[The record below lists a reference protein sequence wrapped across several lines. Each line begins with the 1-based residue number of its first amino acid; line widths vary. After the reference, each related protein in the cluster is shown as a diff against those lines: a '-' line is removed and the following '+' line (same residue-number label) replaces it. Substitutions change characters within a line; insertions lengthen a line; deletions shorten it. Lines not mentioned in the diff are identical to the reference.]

1 MTIEELQKQT
11 NINVQEKANLI
22 WDIATALYGEYKPHE
37 YGRVIL
43 PMTVIKRFD
52 DTLKD
57 TKQAVVEKAE
67 ELDKKGVTGFV
78 RDGILKQTAKHAFYN
93 TSKFDFEKLKADS
106 DNIKDNFVAYLQ
118 GFSDNVKDIISNF
131 EFDKEISKMSQN
143 DLLYTIID
151 EFNSKKAD
159 MSPDKVTSQ
168 DMGYIFEE
176 LIRKF
181 SESYD
186 EQAGA
191 HFTARDIIYLMTEIL
206 IAQERKEIE
215 EHGCTKTAYDMAM
228 GTSQMLACLD
238 ERLKDVNK
246 NAELKCFGQEFNPE
260 TFAIAKADMLIKGG
274 DADNMKFGDTLSN
287 DQFEGYQ
294 FDYIISNPPFGIDW
308 KKEKED
314 VEKEY
319 KEKEYDGRFGP
330 GLPAISDGQMLFL
343 LNGVKKLKDTG
354 RMAIIQN
361 GSSLFT
367 GDAGSGSSEIRRY
380 IIENDRLEA
389 IIQLP
394 TDLFYNTGIAT
405 YIWIVDGKNAKPLN
419 RLGKVQL
426 IDASKCY
433 VKRRKNIG
441 NKRVDLDD
449 KCIALIVKAYN
460 EFEEKEYAE
469 GDISVESKIFDN
481 ADFGYTK
488 VTVETAQ
495 VNSKGNKILK
505 KGKPV
510 AEKGKTDTET
520 IPLKED
526 INEYFNKNV
535 LPYNPNA
542 FMDRSKDK
550 VGYEIPF
557 TRLFYKFVKP
567 KDSDEIYE
575 EIKELE
581 KEEET
586 LMKELFGNE

>member
-1 MTIEELQKQT
+1 MSMEELQKQT

-22 WDIATALYGEYKPHE
+22 WDIATHLYGQYKPHE

-52 DTLKD
+52 DSLKD
-57 TKQAVVEKAE
+57 TKAKVLEVAKR
-67 ELDKKGVTGFV
+67 LDESGATGMA
-78 RDGILKQTAKHAFYN
+78 REAILKKTSGRDFYN
-93 TSKFDFEKLKADS
+93 VSRFDFEKLLADS
-106 DNIKDNFVAYLQ
+106 TNIAENFVDYLQ
-118 GFSDNVKDIISNF
+118 GFSDNVKDIISYF

-143 DLLYTIID
+143 DLLFTIIQ
-151 EFNSKKAD
+151 EFNSKKGD
-159 MSPDKVTSQ
+159 MSPDKVSSQ

-176 LIRKF
+176 LVRKF

-191 HFTARDIIYLMTEIL
+191 HFTARDIIYLMTDLLVAPEKDEIK
-206 IAQERKEIE
+206 AN
-215 EHGCTKTAYDMAM
+215 GCSKTAYDMTM

-238 ERLKDVNK
+238 ERLHEVNK
-246 NAELKCFGQEFNPE
+246 NSVLKCFGQEFNPE

-274 DADNMKFGDTLSN
+274 DAENMKFGDTLSA
-287 DQFEGYQ
+287 DQFENYK

-308 KKEKED
+308 KKEQAAVTKEA
-314 VEKEY
+314 KLGF
-319 KEKEYDGRFGP
+319 DGRFGP
-330 GLPAISDGQMLFL
+330 GLPSISDGQMLFL

-380 IIENDRLEA
+380 VIENDRLEA

-433 VKRRKNIG
+433 VKRRKSIG
-441 NKRVDLDD
+441 NKRVDLDG

-460 EFEEKEYAE
+460 EFKEKEYAE
-469 GDISVESKIFDN
+469 GDISVESKILDD

-495 VNSKGNKILK
+495 VNSDGNKILK

-526 INEYFNKNV
+526 INEYFKKNV

-567 KDSDEIYE
+567 KDSDEIYA
-575 EIKELE
+575 EIMELE
-581 KEEET
+581 KEESA

>member
-1 MTIEELQKQT
+1 MEELQKQT

-22 WDIATALYGEYKPHE
+22 WDIATHLYGQYKPHE

-52 DTLKD
+52 DSLKD
-57 TKQAVVEKAE
+57 TKAKVLEVAKR
-67 ELDKKGVTGFV
+67 LDESGATGMA
-78 RDGILKQTAKHAFYN
+78 REAILKKTSGRDFYN
-93 TSKFDFEKLKADS
+93 VSRFDFEKLLADS
-106 DNIKDNFVAYLQ
+106 TNIAENFVDYLQ
-118 GFSDNVKDIISNF
+118 GFSDNVKDIISYF

-143 DLLYTIID
+143 DLLFTIIQ
-151 EFNSKKAD
+151 EFNSKKGD
-159 MSPDKVTSQ
+159 MSPDKVSSQ

-176 LIRKF
+176 LVRKF

-191 HFTARDIIYLMTEIL
+191 HFTARDIIYLMTDLL
-206 IAQERKEIE
+206 IAPEKDEIKAN
-215 EHGCTKTAYDMAM
+215 GCSKTAYDMAM

-238 ERLKDVNK
+238 ERLHEVNK
-246 NAELKCFGQEFNPE
+246 NSVLKCFGQEFNPE

-274 DADNMKFGDTLSN
+274 DAENMKFGDTLSA
-287 DQFEGYQ
+287 DQFENYK

-308 KKEKED
+308 KREKTQ
-314 VEKEY
+314 VEAEAKRG
-319 KEKEYDGRFGP
+319 YDGRFGP
-330 GLPAISDGQMLFL
+330 GLPAISDGQVLFM
-343 LNGVKKLKDTG
+343 LNGVKKLKETG

-449 KCIALIVKAYN
+449 KCISLIVKAYN
-460 EFEEKEYAE
+460 EFKEKEYAE
-469 GDISVESKIFDN
+469 GDISVESKILDD

-495 VNSKGNKILK
+495 VDSNGNKILK

-520 IPLKED
+520 IPLKENID
-526 INEYFNKNV
+526 EYFKKNV

-567 KDSDEIYE
+567 KDSDEIYA
-575 EIKELE
+575 EIKRLE

>member
-1 MTIEELQKQT
+1 MSMEELQKQT

-22 WDIATALYGEYKPHE
+22 WDIATHLYGQYKPHE

-52 DTLKD
+52 DSLKD
-57 TKQAVVEKAE
+57 TKAKVLEVAKR
-67 ELDKKGVTGFV
+67 LDESGATGMA
-78 RDGILKQTAKHAFYN
+78 REAILKKTSGRDFYN
-93 TSKFDFEKLKADS
+93 VSKFDFEKLLADS
-106 DNIKDNFVAYLQ
+106 TNIAENFVDYLQ
-118 GFSDNVKDIISNF
+118 GFSDNVKDIISYF

-143 DLLYTIID
+143 DLLFTIIQ
-151 EFNSKKAD
+151 EFNSKKGD
-159 MSPDKVTSQ
+159 MSPDKVSSQ

-176 LIRKF
+176 LVRKF

-191 HFTARDIIYLMTEIL
+191 HFTARDIIYLMTELL
-206 IAQERKEIE
+206 IAPEKDEIKAN
-215 EHGCTKTAYDMAM
+215 GCSKTAYDMTM

-238 ERLKDVNK
+238 ERLHEVNK
-246 NAELKCFGQEFNPE
+246 NSVLKCFGQEFNPE

-274 DADNMKFGDTLSN
+274 DAENMRFGDTLSA
-287 DQFEGYQ
+287 DQFENYK

-308 KKEKED
+308 KKEQAAVTREAKLGF
-314 VEKEY
+314 
-319 KEKEYDGRFGP
+319 DGRFGP
-330 GLPAISDGQMLFL
+330 GLPSISDGQMLFL
-343 LNGVKKLKDTG
+343 LNGVKKLKETG

-367 GDAGSGSSEIRRY
+367 GDAGSGSSEIRKY
-380 IIENDRLEA
+380 LIENDKLDA

-405 YIWIVDGKNAKPLN
+405 YIWVVTGEKAKDTS

-426 IDASKCY
+426 IDASQCY
-433 VKRRKNIG
+433 SKRRKNIG

-449 KCIALIVKAYN
+449 KCIALIVKAYS
-460 EFEEKEYAE
+460 EFKEKEYVE
-469 GDISVESKIFDN
+469 GDISVESKILDN

-495 VNSKGNKILK
+495 LDSNGNKILK

-526 INEYFNKNV
+526 IDEYFKKNV

-557 TRLFYKFVKP
+557 TRLFYKFMKP
-567 KDSDEIYE
+567 KDSDEIYA
-575 EIKELE
+575 EIKGLE